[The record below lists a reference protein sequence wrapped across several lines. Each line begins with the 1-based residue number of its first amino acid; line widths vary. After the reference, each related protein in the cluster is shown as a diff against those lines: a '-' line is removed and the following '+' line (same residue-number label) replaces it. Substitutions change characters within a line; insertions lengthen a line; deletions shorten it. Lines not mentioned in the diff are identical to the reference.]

1 MTTGLKLHNL
11 IAWKLAD
18 DFKFPNIIVNQKLG
32 DKTTTKKYRLIK
44 GQIKS
49 EWINEISLVQTA
61 KQSRAGV
68 WEWCSLPLV
77 PCSNPFAIYV
87 KESLLPSTKITVLW
101 VVEFVS

>member
-44 GQIKS
+44 GHIKS
-49 EWINEISLVQTA
+49 ERE
-61 KQSRAGV
+61 
-68 WEWCSLPLV
+68 
-77 PCSNPFAIYV
+77 PFAEY
-87 KESLLPSTKITVLW
+87 KNNRVLW